1 MAWLIILGGFG
12 DIMAEGII
20 AWGEKSG
27 QAEQSSVAW
36 QVETL
41 VFFLVVSS
49 FLSCKD
55 VFDQSCPS

>member
-1 MAWLIILGGFG
+1 LETLWLRGLLL
-12 DIMAEGII
+12 EGK
-20 AWGEKSG
+20 KSG
-27 QAEQSSVAW
+27 QAEQSSAAW